1 MEIKQYIE
9 MYRMRELVKNIVA
22 LLFDEDGE
30 YCPEL
35 YDYAFWVTVSDVYAD
50 TGSDMEIDDFMRKL
64 YMEGWMEE
72 LRNKI
77 NPLQLEAI
85 EDAVCERVQARLNK
99 NPLEPMADALTVLLN
114 GLSELLNG
122 LSKDFNAAETKGLLE
137 AVKDMKEI
145 NADSLVEAYIK
156 NQK

>member
-85 EDAVCERVQARLNK
+85 EDAVCEHIQARLNK
-99 NPLEPMADALTVLLN
+99 NPLEPMADALTGLLN
-114 GLSELLNG
+114 GLSDILNG
-122 LSKDFNAAETKGLLE
+122 LNKDFNAAETKGLLE

>member
-85 EDAVCERVQARLNK
+85 EDAVCERIQARLNK
-99 NPLEPMADALTVLLN
+99 NPLEPMADALTGLLN
-114 GLSELLNG
+114 GLSDILNG
-122 LSKDFNAAETKGLLE
+122 LNKDFNAAETKGLLE

>member
-1 MEIKQYIE
+1 
-9 MYRMRELVKNIVA
+9 
-22 LLFDEDGE
+22 
-30 YCPEL
+30 
-35 YDYAFWVTVSDVYAD
+35 
-50 TGSDMEIDDFMRKL
+50 
-64 YMEGWMEE
+64 MEGWMEE

-85 EDAVCERVQARLNK
+85 EDAVCERIQARLNK
-99 NPLEPMADALTVLLN
+99 NPLEPMADALTGLLN
-114 GLSELLNG
+114 GLSDILNG
-122 LSKDFNAAETKGLLE
+122 LNKDFNAAETKGLLE